1 MLFRSREQIRARLLR
16 FLARLARG
24 WEEMGSPGPAA
35 DGYLRCID
43 VDVLCE
49 PLYRQL
55 MLCFQRSGVPGEAIA
70 VYERLRTVFSTR
82 MKTMPSPE
90 TQALYASLSS
100 TESPLASR

>member
-1 MLFRSREQIRARLLR
+1 
-16 FLARLARG
+16 
-24 WEEMGSPGPAA
+24 
-35 DGYLRCID
+35 
-43 VDVLCE
+43 
-49 PLYRQL
+49 
-55 MLCFQRSGVPGEAIA
+55 VPGEAIA